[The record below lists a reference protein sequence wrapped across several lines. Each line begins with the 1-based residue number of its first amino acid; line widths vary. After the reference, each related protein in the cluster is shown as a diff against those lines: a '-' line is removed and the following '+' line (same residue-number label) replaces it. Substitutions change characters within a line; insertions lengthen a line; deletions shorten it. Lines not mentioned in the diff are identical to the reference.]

1 MAQAEI
7 IIADDALWP
16 EAVSVYNAAIR
27 PKATPDYF
35 QRHLLG
41 KHNTLTLIARLNE
54 PGEAQDRPVGLWI
67 GYEERPQLFRHWLG
81 VVHPEFRRE
90 GIARQ
95 MQEAEHAWA
104 AENGYDAIRCDAMNR
119 QREYV
124 AFAIESGFDIIGL
137 RYEDSRADNMIVF
150 EKSLREDFDD

>member
-1 MAQAEI
+1 MEAEI

-16 EAVSVYNAAIR
+16 EAVEVYNSAIR
-27 PKATPDYF
+27 PSVDANYF

-41 KHNTLTLIARLNE
+41 KHNALTLIARLE
-54 PGEAQDRPVGLWI
+54 GERPVGVWI
-67 GYEERPQLFRHWLG
+67 GYEERPGLFRHWLG
-81 VVHPEFRRE
+81 VVHPDFRRG

-95 MQEAEHAWA
+95 MMEAEHAWCV
-104 AENGYDAIRCDAMNR
+104 ENGYDAIRCEAMNR

-124 AFAIESGFDIIGL
+124 ALAIDSGFDIIGL

-150 EKSLREDFDD
+150 EKSLSNDV